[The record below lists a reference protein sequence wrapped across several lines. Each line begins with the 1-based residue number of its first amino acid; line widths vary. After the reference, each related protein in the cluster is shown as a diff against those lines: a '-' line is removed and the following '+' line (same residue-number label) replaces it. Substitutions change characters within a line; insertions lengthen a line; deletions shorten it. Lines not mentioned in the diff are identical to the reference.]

1 MSLGAAHSTGI
12 TIVRS
17 EVINKDGWK
26 ILYTEYSNGYVTMT
40 AKSHQTVYA
49 ANSTVM
55 SRFNFPDGVQ
65 LEKESY
71 IAQASFGYNGALVRD
86 FVIMADSGQN
96 ANYDEN
102 GFNFSWWQTSK
113 YGVSF
118 MFFVAGM
125 KKKS

>member
-1 MSLGAAHSTGI
+1 MSLGAAHSSGI

-17 EVINKDGWK
+17 EVINKGGWK
-26 ILYTEYSNGYVTMT
+26 ILYNEYSNGYVTMS
-40 AKSHQTVYA
+40 AKSSQSVYA
-49 ANSTVM
+49 ANSTVQ

-96 ANYDEN
+96 AKYDEN
-102 GFNFSWWQTSK
+102 GFNFTWWQTAK
-113 YGVSF
+113 YSVSF
-118 MFFVAGM
+118 MFYIEGM
-125 KKKS
+125 KKK

>member
-26 ILYTEYSNGYVTMT
+26 ILYTEYSNGYVTMA
-40 AKSHQTVYA
+40 AKSYQSVYA

-86 FVIMADSGQN
+86 FVIMADNGQN
-96 ANYDEN
+96 AKYDEN
-102 GFNFSWWQTSK
+102 GFNFSWWQTAK
-113 YGVSF
+113 YNVSF

-125 KKKS
+125 KKK